1 MINILKKF
9 IGYLLPHFVILF
21 YRKQKEKMEEVLR
34 RRRFE
39 IVASSFPGL
48 PNEFSYKNLIQ
59 SLTALGLDQE
69 QIIAGSIPEGSLLDM
84 VEVIRRE
91 NGNSSILGLHIGN
104 YVGVS
109 LVYIARLL
117 VELNPDSHILSIDP
131 NIPHRGISNPQEK
144 TLYLIDKFGLSK
156 NVSILTG
163 FTLEKNLSNDARNYT
178 VYDPVVHYRR
188 EYSCENQLDLLIK
201 IIRAPF
207 SFAMI
212 DGNHQKQ
219 YLLREISSIESL
231 LSKEGLIILDD
242 VSEGWKEIKEVYDIS
257 TPTGFEKIFSNNRI
271 GILKKKKS

>member
-21 YRKQKEKMEEVLR
+21 YRKQKEKREEVLR
-34 RRRFE
+34 RKRFE

-48 PNEFSYKNLIQ
+48 PNEFSYSNMIQ
-59 SLTALGLDQE
+59 SLVALGLDRE

-84 VEVIRRE
+84 FEVIRRE

-131 NIPHRGISNPQEK
+131 NIPHRGIGNPQEK

-163 FTLEKNLSNDARNYT
+163 FTLEKNLSNDDNIIYSSTRESQSKRYKNWDKYAR
-178 VYDPVVHYRR
+178 
-188 EYSCENQLDLLIK
+188 
-201 IIRAPF
+201 
-207 SFAMI
+207 
-212 DGNHQKQ
+212 
-219 YLLREISSIESL
+219 
-231 LSKEGLIILDD
+231 
-242 VSEGWKEIKEVYDIS
+242 
-257 TPTGFEKIFSNNRI
+257 
-271 GILKKKKS
+271 